1 MFVFGLFSGGNCK
14 AFLPLCFCVC
24 FHLVFSVVIV
34 FVFGTMCLELY
45 LVGIFRCWVQQ
56 ARPCLVATADLIISY
71 PMQLSAPPHLTNI
84 FSHYLLLKYT
94 YMQVQIQNNKNT
106 NTNMNTNT
114 HTATNTDLKFLLPH
128 ATVSHLIQLKVF
140 PLFRF

>member
-56 ARPCLVATADLIISY
+56 ARPCLVATADLIICTY
-71 PMQLSAPPHLTNI
+71 ICVCICICICICIYICIYICVCICI
-84 FSHYLLLKYT
+84 FIVFGWNF
-94 YMQVQIQNNKNT
+94 QVG
-106 NTNMNTNT
+106 
-114 HTATNTDLKFLLPH
+114 A
-128 ATVSHLIQLKVF
+128 AG
-140 PLFRF
+140 